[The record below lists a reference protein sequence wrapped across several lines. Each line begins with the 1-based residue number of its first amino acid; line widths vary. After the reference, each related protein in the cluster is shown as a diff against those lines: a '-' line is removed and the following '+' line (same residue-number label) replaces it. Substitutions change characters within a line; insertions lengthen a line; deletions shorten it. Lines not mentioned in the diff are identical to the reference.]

1 MKKDEV
7 LNKLIAM
14 NTSETELIKASIK
27 NGGGLLKVNSNQEFS
42 KIMLRRSKNYLY
54 EKTISSENRILF
66 DVLSWFRFSDKTL
79 NEFSYIFFVI
89 FDDHE
94 DQIYPLIFKVSDIQ
108 KLLEKEGVSGES
120 INLYIQKKRNKDEF
134 VLTRLGTELK
144 NELDVTSHYLNWDIL
159 KY

>member
-1 MKKDEV
+1 MIGR
-7 LNKLIAM
+7 L
-14 NTSETELIKASIK
+14 
-27 NGGGLLKVNSNQEFS
+27 QE
-42 KIMLRRSKNYLY
+42 
-54 EKTISSENRILF
+54 SSENRILF

-120 INLYIQKKRNKDEF
+120 INLYIQKKRNKDQF

-144 NELDVTSHYLNWDIL
+144 NGLDVTSHYLNWDIL